1 MEEIINLIA
10 EKKFSLVTEILDETN
25 SVDIANFL
33 ETLDNDRLLIVF
45 RLLKTDAAA
54 EVFSYVSP
62 EKQREIIESTSDK
75 GNHLHSK
82 RAFHRRHGRHHR
94 GDAGKRGQK
103 NTQVRK
109 AGKARADKQI
119 SPLSRQ
125 KRRLDNDARVSR
137 PQGGGMTI
145 EQALARIRKKSEN
158 TRKP

>member
-10 EKKFSLVTEILDETN
+10 EKKFSLVTEILDEIN

-62 EKQREIIESTSDK
+62 EKQREIIESASDK
-75 GNHLHSK
+75 EITSIVNEL
-82 RAFHRRHGRHHR
+82 FI
-94 GDAGKRGQK
+94 DEK

-125 KRRLDNDARVSR
+125 KRWLDNDARVSR
-137 PQGGGMTI
+137 PQGGHDDRAGACAN
-145 EQALARIRKKSEN
+145 QKNRRIQGNHKRLLRHRPDKKA
-158 TRKP
+158 